1 MGGKMKLS
9 KITIE
14 KMAKSISD
22 ELLCMAGLKD
32 AKKIAAQI
40 KRYLATETTRRKN
53 L

>member
-1 MGGKMKLS
+1 MKLS

-14 KMAKSISD
+14 KMAKSISNG
-22 ELLCMAGLKD
+22 LLCSAGLKD

-40 KRYLATETTRRKN
+40 KRNLAAETKRRKN